1 MKRGDVVVHGHGFLL
16 FALVVLFLVTCFL
29 LPPAADARAAPSE
42 KKHNSA
48 SAETGVAGGVV
59 KTYPAMSTRKLK
71 SSCPPNGN
79 GSITYCA
86 LDPNHPVPLPPSPC
100 RQNGAYR
107 CSPRRQSPPPP
118 APP

>member
-42 KKHNSA
+42 KKDNSA

-59 KTYPAMSTRKLK
+59 KTYPAMSTRKLQ
-71 SSCPPNGN
+71 SLDPTRAAGTVTS
-79 GSITYCA
+79 CA
-86 LDPNHPVPLPPSPC
+86 LNPKCVPSPC
-100 RQNGAYR
+100 GPNGAYT
-107 CSPRRQSPPPP
+107 CSPRRPP
-118 APP
+118 APPPP

>member
-42 KKHNSA
+42 KKDNSA

-59 KTYPAMSTRKLK
+59 KTYPAMSTRKLQ
-71 SSCPPNGN
+71 SSCPPNGR
-79 GSITYCA
+79 IVYCA
-86 LDPNHPVPLPPSPC
+86 LNPNLPVPVPPSPC
-100 RQNGAYR
+100 RRNGVYG
-107 CSPRRQSPPPP
+107 CSPRRPPPP
-118 APP
+118 PPP